1 MAQKRQCKLYGM
13 VLWSWNVSVPRQTQG
28 YFHFYYGEAI
38 MPRADYFGLNVSLVR
53 TGASMCCMNTC
64 WTFALRCTRKIT
76 FFKMLTAHFWAAHVW
91 FSCLELYKPHVSLF
105 SPTWVRVDTNASFC
119 RICLAL
125 QHRALLNHA
134 IKHDSVCKCPRKSK
148 VTWINNRYG
157 GCF

>member
-28 YFHFYYGEAI
+28 HFNFYYGEAI
-38 MPRADYFGLNVSLVR
+38 MPRADYFGVNMSLVR

-91 FSCLELYKPHVSLF
+91 FSCLELYKPHVSVF
-105 SPTWVRVDTNASFC
+105 SHMGKSGNWCQFLPHMPCTAAPSITEPCHQTWFS
-119 RICLAL
+119 L
-125 QHRALLNHA
+125 QMSSQIKSNLNQ
-134 IKHDSVCKCPRKSK
+134 
-148 VTWINNRYG
+148 
-157 GCF
+157 